1 MKVTL
6 FDFQKDALNDL
17 RKALVKARQGAS
29 SDDQHVVAFSAAT
42 GSGKT
47 IIMTALFEAIL
58 DEPDD
63 QLAWPLDWTPQP
75 DAVILWVSDMPE
87 LNEQTKLKIESK
99 SDRVY
104 RVNQLITIDAHFD
117 APRLDGGRIYF
128 INTQKLAINQ
138 PLTNRGDGRQHLI
151 WETLTNTALAIP
163 DRFYVVIDEAHRGM
177 TSGKGAQAAQT
188 LMQRFLL
195 GYPEVG
201 LVKMP
206 LVVGVSATP
215 KRFLDL
221 LAHAE
226 HTITTHT
233 VAVPPEEVRKSG
245 LLKDRILIH
254 HPETATTAEMALLE
268 EAARRW
274 GQMTVAWSS
283 YCNDEKEQTV
293 WPVLVVQVEN
303 GTDRLLTK
311 TDLGA
316 ALTVIE
322 SAIGRRLNEGE
333 VAHAMHDTGD
343 LDVGGRRVR
352 KVEAS
357 RIDGDK
363 NIGVVFF
370 KSSLSTGWD
379 CPRAEVMMSFR
390 RAEDHTYI
398 AQLLGRMV
406 RTPLARRIEKDAA
419 LNDVHLFLPYF
430 DTSAVESV
438 VASLHNAE
446 DVPPSETGSSRK
458 LVVLKRR
465 EGTEAIFMALDEVVT
480 YRVNAARA
488 QNPLRRY
495 MAISRSLTIDE
506 IDEEAWGAAKRQ
518 IVEWMGLRIDAIK
531 VAGQFDAAAN
541 AINKVGLRTL
551 AVNNG
556 TGVAEPTAD
565 YYIDASGV
573 DIDRLFEEAG
583 RAFSHGLQME
593 YWRAHADRDALEVK
607 VEAIVLACN
616 PSAMATLEAFAE
628 LAFDALYD
636 QHKKAISKLKE
647 QRRANYEKLRLATAK
662 PNVVPWHLPVSIDFK
677 REQTD
682 PLWERHLYV
691 ENNGQFRADLGSW
704 EASVLKEE
712 LAKTEVVGW
721 LRNVDRKPW
730 SLEIPYETGGDVRPM
745 FPDLVVVRKVG
756 DEFAIDILE
765 PHDPSLSDNFE
776 KAVGLAKFADKHGAM
791 FGRIQLIRKQSSACG
806 EHFVRLEINQA
817 ATIKKL
823 LLITS
828 NPQLDDL
835 FAKCASGGGTQA

>member
-6 FDFQKDALNDL
+6 FDFQKDALGKL
-17 RKALVKARQGAS
+17 RDALVSARKSVS
-29 SDDQHVVAFSAAT
+29 SDNQQVIAFSAAT

-63 QLAWPLDWTPQP
+63 QLAWPLDWAPQP

-87 LNEQTKLKIESK
+87 LNEQTRLKIESK
-99 SDRVY
+99 SDKVY

-128 INTQKLAINQ
+128 INTQKLAVNQ
-138 PLTNRGDGRQHLI
+138 PLTNRGDGREHLI
-151 WETLTNTALAIP
+151 WETLTNTARAIP

-177 TSGKGAQAAQT
+177 TSGRGAQAAQT

-195 GYPEVG
+195 GFPEVG

-206 LVVGVSATP
+206 LVLGVSATP

-221 LAHAE
+221 IAHAE
-226 HTITTHT
+226 HTVTTHK
-233 VAVPPEEVRKSG
+233 VAVPTEEVRKSG

-254 HPETATTAEMALLE
+254 HPEAATTAEMALLE

-274 GQMTVAWSS
+274 GKMTVAWGA
-283 YCNDEKEQTV
+283 YCADENEQTV

-303 GTDRLLTK
+303 GSDRQLTK
-311 TDLGA
+311 TDLSA

-322 SAIGRRLNEGE
+322 SAIGRRMNEGE

-357 RIDGDK
+357 RIDSDK

-370 KSSLSTGWD
+370 KTSLSTGWD

-430 DTSAVESV
+430 DTGAVESV

-446 DVPPSETGSSRK
+446 DVPPAETGSSRN

-465 EGTEAIFMALDEVVT
+465 EGTDDIFTSLNETVT

-488 QNPLRRY
+488 QSPLRRY

-506 IDEEAWGAAKRQ
+506 INDDAWATAKLN
-518 IVEWMGLRIDAIK
+518 ILEWMGLRIAAIK
-531 VAGQFDAAAN
+531 AAGQFDAAAKT
-541 AINKVGLRTL
+541 ITQVGLRTL

-556 TGVAEPTAD
+556 TGVAEPAAD
-565 YYIDASGV
+565 YQIDASDV

-593 YWRAHADRDALEVK
+593 YWRDHADRDALEVK
-607 VEAIVLACN
+607 VEAIVLARN
-616 PSAMATLEAFAE
+616 AAEIAVLEAMAET
-628 LAFDALYD
+628 AFDSLYD
-636 QHKKAISKLKE
+636 QHKKAIYKLKE
-647 QRRANYEKLRLATAK
+647 QRRINYEKLRLATAK
-662 PNVVPWHLPVSIDFK
+662 PNEVPWHLPASIDFK
-677 REQTD
+677 RLPTD

-691 ENNGQFRADLGSW
+691 EGNGQFRAELGSW
-704 EASVLKEE
+704 EAAVLKEE
-712 LAKTEVVGW
+712 LAKIEVVGW
-721 LRNVDRKPW
+721 LRNLDRKPW
-730 SLEIPYETGGDVRPM
+730 SLEIPYETGGEVRPM
-745 FPDLVVVRKVG
+745 FPDLVVVRKIG
-756 DEFAIDILE
+756 IELTIDILE
-765 PHDPSLSDNFE
+765 PHDPSLGDNFE
-776 KAVGLAKFADKHGAM
+776 KAVGLARFAEKHGAL
-791 FGRIQLIRKQSSACG
+791 FGRIQLIRKQASARS
-806 EHFVRLEINQA
+806 EHFVRLEINRVV
-817 ATIKKL
+817 TIKKL

-828 NPQLDDL
+828 NPQLDAL
-835 FAKCASGGGTQA
+835 FDSDAA

>member
-6 FDFQKDALNDL
+6 FDFQKDALGDL

-63 QLAWPLDWTPQP
+63 QLAWPLDWAPQP

-99 SDRVY
+99 SDKVY
-104 RVNQLITIDAHFD
+104 RVNQLITIDGHFD

-151 WETLTNTALAIP
+151 WETLTNTAQAIP

-177 TSGKGAQAAQT
+177 TRGQAAAQAQT

-206 LVVGVSATP
+206 MVIGVSATP

-221 LAHAE
+221 IANAE
-226 HTITTHT
+226 HTVTTHK
-233 VAVPPEEVRKSG
+233 VAVPAEEVRKSG

-254 HPETATTAEMALLE
+254 HPEAATTAEMALLE

-274 GQMTVAWSS
+274 GQMTQAWGA
-283 YCNDEKEQTV
+283 YCTDENEQTV

-303 GTDRLLTK
+303 GSDRQLSK

-333 VAHAMHDTGD
+333 VAHALHDTGD

-357 RIDGDK
+357 RIDADK

-370 KSSLSTGWD
+370 KTSLSTGWD

-430 DTSAVESV
+430 DTHAVESV

-446 DVPPSETGSSRK
+446 DVPPAETGSSRK
-458 LVVLKRR
+458 LVVLRRR
-465 EGTEAIFMALDEVVT
+465 EGTETIFTGLSDLVT

-488 QNPLRRY
+488 QSPLRRY
-495 MAISRSLTIDE
+495 MAISRSLTLDAIDE
-506 IDEEAWGAAKRQ
+506 SAWSTAKQQIVDWMGQRIAAIKAAGQFVGAAK
-518 IVEWMGLRIDAIK
+518 AIT
-531 VAGQFDAAAN
+531 Q
-541 AINKVGLRTL
+541 VGLRTL
-551 AVNNG
+551 AVKSG
-556 TGVAEPTAD
+556 TAVAEPEAD
-565 YYIDASGV
+565 YHIDASDV

-593 YWRAHADRDALEVK
+593 YWRAHSDRDAQEVK
-607 VEAIVLACN
+607 VEAIVLARN
-616 PSAMATLEAFAE
+616 ATEMAGLETLASA
-628 LAFDALYD
+628 AFDALYD
-636 QHKKAISKLKE
+636 QHKKAIYKLKE
-647 QRRANYEKLRLATAK
+647 QRRVNYEKLRLATAK
-662 PNVVPWHLPVSIDFK
+662 PNEVPWHLPLSIDFT
-677 REQTD
+677 RLPTD

-691 ENNGQFRADLGSW
+691 EGNGQFRAELGSW
-704 EASVLKEE
+704 EAGVLNEE

-721 LRNVDRKPW
+721 LRNLDRKPW

-756 DEFAIDILE
+756 SEFVSDVLE
-765 PHDPSLSDNFE
+765 PHDPSLRDNFE
-776 KAVGLAKFADKHGAM
+776 KAVGLAKFAEEHGAL
-791 FGRIQLIRKQSSACG
+791 FGRIQLIRKQTSAGG
-806 EHFVRLEINQA
+806 ERFVRLEINQTA
-817 ATIKKL
+817 IIKKL
-823 LLITS
+823 LVITS
-828 NPQLDDL
+828 NPQLDGL
-835 FAKCASGGGTQA
+835 FAELAV

>member
-1 MKVTL
+1 MKVSL
-6 FDFQKDALNDL
+6 FDFQRDALHLL
-17 RKALVKARQGAS
+17 RDKILAARKFAS
-29 SDDQHVVAFSAAT
+29 SQQPQAIAFSAPT

-47 IIMTALFEAIL
+47 IMMTALFEAIL
-58 DEPDD
+58 DQPDD
-63 QLAWPLDWTPQP
+63 ELAWPLDWEPQS

-99 SDRVY
+99 SNKVY

-128 INTQKLAINQ
+128 INTQKLAVNQ

-177 TSGKGAQAAQT
+177 TAGRGAQAAQT
-188 LMQRFLL
+188 LMQRFVL

-206 LVVGVSATP
+206 LVIGVSATP
-215 KRFLDL
+215 KRFMDL
-221 LAHAE
+221 LEHAP
-226 HTITTHT
+226 HTIHKI
-233 VAVPPEEVRKSG
+233 AIPADEVRKSG

-254 HPETATTAEMALLE
+254 HPEAATTAEMALLE

-274 GQMTVAWSS
+274 GQMTTAWGA
-283 YCNDEKEQTV
+283 YCKDEQEQMV

-303 GTDRLLTK
+303 GSDRQLTR
-311 TDLGA
+311 TDLA
-316 ALTVIE
+316 DALTVIE

-343 LDVGGRRVR
+343 LDIGGRRVR
-352 KVEAS
+352 KVDAS
-357 RIDGDK
+357 RIDADK

-370 KSSLSTGWD
+370 KTSLSTGWD

-430 DTSAVESV
+430 DTQAVESV

-446 DVPPSETGSSRK
+446 DVPPAETGSSRN

-465 EGTEAIFMALDEVVT
+465 DGTEEIFTELDGLIT

-488 QNPLRRY
+488 QSPLRRY
-495 MAISRSLTIDE
+495 MAIARSLTMDE
-506 IDEEAWGAAKRQ
+506 IDDDTWDVAKRQ
-518 IVEWMGLRIDAIK
+518 IVDWMGQRIAAIK
-531 VAGQFDAAAN
+531 TAGQFNAAAK
-541 AINKVGLRTL
+541 AITQVGLRTL
-551 AVNNG
+551 AVQNG
-556 TGVAEPTAD
+556 TGVSEPAAD
-565 YYIDASGV
+565 YHIDASDV

-583 RAFSHGLQME
+583 RAFSHGLQMD
-593 YWRAHADRDALEVK
+593 YWRAHAERDALEVK
-607 VEAIVLACN
+607 VEAIVLARN
-616 PSAMATLEAFAE
+616 AAEMAKLEAQAE
-628 LAFDALYD
+628 AAFDALYD
-636 QHKKAISKLKE
+636 QHKKAIFKLKE
-647 QRRANYEKLRLATAK
+647 QRRANYEKLRLATAQ
-662 PNVVPWHLPVSIDFK
+662 PNEVPWHLPAAIDFK
-677 REQTD
+677 RLPTD

-691 ENNGQFRADLGSW
+691 EANGQFRAELGPW
-704 EASVLKEE
+704 EAAVLKEE
-712 LAKTEVVGW
+712 LAKPEVVGW
-721 LRNVDRKPW
+721 LRNLDRKPW
-730 SLEIPYETGGDVRPM
+730 SLEIPYASGGDVRPM
-745 FPDLVVVRKVG
+745 FPDLVVVRKNG
-756 DEFAIDILE
+756 SEFAIDILE

-776 KAVGLAKFADKHGAM
+776 KAVGLAKFAEKHGAL
-791 FGRIQLIRKQSSACG
+791 FGRIQLIRKQSSAGG
-806 EHFVRLEINQA
+806 EHFARLEINQA

-835 FAKCASGGGTQA
+835 FASAAT

>member
-1 MKVTL
+1 MKVSL
-6 FDFQKDALNDL
+6 FDFQLDALHLL
-17 RKALVKARQGAS
+17 RDKILAARKFAS
-29 SDDQHVVAFSAAT
+29 SQQPQAIAFSAPT

-47 IIMTALFEAIL
+47 IMMTALFEAIL
-58 DEPDD
+58 DQPDD
-63 QLAWPLDWTPQP
+63 ELAWPLDWEPQS

-99 SDRVY
+99 SNKVY

-128 INTQKLAINQ
+128 INTQKLAVNQ

-177 TSGKGAQAAQT
+177 TAGRGAQAAQT
-188 LMQRFLL
+188 LMQRFVL

-206 LVVGVSATP
+206 LVIGVSATP
-215 KRFLDL
+215 KRFMDL
-221 LAHAE
+221 LEHAP
-226 HTITTHT
+226 HTIHKI
-233 VAVPPEEVRKSG
+233 AIPADEVRKSG

-254 HPETATTAEMALLE
+254 HPEAATTAEMALLE

-274 GQMTVAWSS
+274 GQMTTAWGA
-283 YCNDEKEQTV
+283 YCKDEQEQLV

-303 GTDRLLTK
+303 GSDRQLTR
-311 TDLGA
+311 TDLA
-316 ALTVIE
+316 DALTVIE

-343 LDVGGRRVR
+343 LDIGGRRVR
-352 KVEAS
+352 KVDAS
-357 RIDGDK
+357 RIDADK

-370 KSSLSTGWD
+370 KTSLSTGWD

-430 DTSAVESV
+430 DTQAVESV

-446 DVPPSETGSSRK
+446 DVPPAETGSSRN

-465 EGTEAIFMALDEVVT
+465 EGMEEIFAELDGLIT

-488 QNPLRRY
+488 QSPLRRY
-495 MAISRSLTIDE
+495 MAIARSLTMDE
-506 IDEEAWGAAKRQ
+506 IDDDTWDVAKRQ
-518 IVEWMGLRIDAIK
+518 IVDWMGQRIAAIK
-531 VAGQFDAAAN
+531 AAGQFNAAAK
-541 AINKVGLRTL
+541 AITQVGLRTL
-551 AVNNG
+551 AVQNG
-556 TGVAEPTAD
+556 TGVSEPAAD
-565 YYIDASGV
+565 YHIDASDV

-583 RAFSHGLQME
+583 RAFSHGLQMD
-593 YWRAHADRDALEVK
+593 YWRAHADRDALDVK
-607 VEAIVLACN
+607 VEAIVLARN
-616 PSAMATLEAFAE
+616 AAEMAKLEAQAE
-628 LAFDALYD
+628 AAFDALYD
-636 QHKKAISKLKE
+636 QHKKAIFKLKE
-647 QRRANYEKLRLATAK
+647 QRRANYEKLRLATAQ
-662 PNVVPWHLPVSIDFK
+662 PNEVPWHLPAAIDFK
-677 REQTD
+677 RLPTD

-691 ENNGQFRADLGSW
+691 EGNGQFRAELGSW
-704 EASVLKEE
+704 EAAVLKEE
-712 LAKTEVVGW
+712 LAKPEVVGW
-721 LRNVDRKPW
+721 LRNLDRKPW
-730 SLEIPYETGGDVRPM
+730 SLEIPYASGGDVRPM
-745 FPDLVVVRKVG
+745 FPDLVVVRKNG
-756 DEFAIDILE
+756 SEFAIDILE

-776 KAVGLAKFADKHGAM
+776 KAVGLAKFAEKHGAL
-791 FGRIQLIRKQSSACG
+791 FGRIQLIRKQSTAGG
-806 EHFVRLEINQA
+806 EHFARLEINQA

-828 NPQLDDL
+828 NPQLDEL
-835 FAKCASGGGTQA
+835 FAAASK

>member
-6 FDFQKDALNDL
+6 FDFQKDALGKL
-17 RKALVKARQGAS
+17 RDALVSARKSVSPDNQ
-29 SDDQHVVAFSAAT
+29 QVVAFSAAT

-47 IIMTALFEAIL
+47 IMMTALFEAIL

-63 QLAWPLDWTPQP
+63 QLAWPLDWAPQP

-99 SDRVY
+99 SDKVY

-128 INTQKLAINQ
+128 INTQKLAVNQ

-151 WETLTNTALAIP
+151 WETLTNTARAVP

-206 LVVGVSATP
+206 MVIGVSATP

-221 LAHAE
+221 IANAE
-226 HTITTHT
+226 HTVTTHK
-233 VAVPPEEVRKSG
+233 VAVPAEEVRKSG

-254 HPETATTAEMALLE
+254 HPEAATTAEMALLE

-274 GQMTVAWSS
+274 GQMTAAWGA
-283 YCNDEKEQTV
+283 YCHEEKEQTV

-303 GTDRLLTK
+303 GSERQLTK

-357 RIDGDK
+357 RIDADK

-370 KSSLSTGWD
+370 KTSLSTGWD

-430 DTSAVESV
+430 DTGAVESV

-446 DVPPSETGSSRK
+446 DVPPAETGSSRN

-465 EGTEAIFMALDEVVT
+465 EGCEAIFAALDEVIT

-488 QNPLRRY
+488 QSPLRRY

-506 IDEEAWGAAKRQ
+506 IDDDAWGQAKQQ
-518 IVEWMGLRIDAIK
+518 IVE
-531 VAGQFDAAAN
+531 
-541 AINKVGLRTL
+541 
-551 AVNNG
+551 
-556 TGVAEPTAD
+556 
-565 YYIDASGV
+565 
-573 DIDRLFEEAG
+573 
-583 RAFSHGLQME
+583 
-593 YWRAHADRDALEVK
+593 
-607 VEAIVLACN
+607 
-616 PSAMATLEAFAE
+616 
-628 LAFDALYD
+628 
-636 QHKKAISKLKE
+636 
-647 QRRANYEKLRLATAK
+647 
-662 PNVVPWHLPVSIDFK
+662 
-677 REQTD
+677 
-682 PLWERHLYV
+682 
-691 ENNGQFRADLGSW
+691 
-704 EASVLKEE
+704 
-712 LAKTEVVGW
+712 
-721 LRNVDRKPW
+721 
-730 SLEIPYETGGDVRPM
+730 
-745 FPDLVVVRKVG
+745 
-756 DEFAIDILE
+756 
-765 PHDPSLSDNFE
+765 
-776 KAVGLAKFADKHGAM
+776 
-791 FGRIQLIRKQSSACG
+791 
-806 EHFVRLEINQA
+806 
-817 ATIKKL
+817 
-823 LLITS
+823 
-828 NPQLDDL
+828 
-835 FAKCASGGGTQA
+835 

>member
-1 MKVTL
+1 MKVSL
-6 FDFQKDALNDL
+6 FDFQRDALHLL
-17 RKALVKARQGAS
+17 RDKIVAARKFAS
-29 SDDQHVVAFSAAT
+29 SDNPQAIAFSAPT

-47 IIMTALFEAIL
+47 IMMTALFEAIL
-58 DEPDD
+58 DQPDD
-63 QLAWPLDWTPQP
+63 ELAWPLDWEPQS

-87 LNEQTKLKIESK
+87 LNEQTRLKIESK
-99 SDRVY
+99 SNKVY
-104 RVNQLITIDAHFD
+104 RVNQLITIDSHFD

-128 INTQKLAINQ
+128 INTQKLAVNQ

-151 WETLTNTALAIP
+151 WETLTNTALAAP

-177 TSGKGAQAAQT
+177 TAGRGAQAAQT
-188 LMQRFLL
+188 LMQRFVL

-206 LVVGVSATP
+206 LVIGVSATP
-215 KRFLDL
+215 KRFMDL
-221 LAHAE
+221 LEHAP
-226 HTITTHT
+226 HTIHKI
-233 VAVPPEEVRKSG
+233 AIPAEEVRKSG

-254 HPETATTAEMALLE
+254 HPEAATTAEMALLE

-274 GQMTVAWSS
+274 GQMTTAWGA
-283 YCNDEKEQTV
+283 YCKEEQEQTV

-303 GTDRLLTK
+303 GSDRQLTR

-333 VAHAMHDTGD
+333 VVHAMHDTGD
-343 LDVGGRRVR
+343 LDIGGRRVR

-357 RIDGDK
+357 RIDADK

-370 KSSLSTGWD
+370 KTSLSTGWD

-430 DTSAVESV
+430 DTDAVNSV
-438 VASLHNAE
+438 VVSLHNAE
-446 DVPPSETGSSRK
+446 DVPPAETGSSRH

-465 EGTEAIFMALDEVVT
+465 EATDDIFAALDQVVT

-488 QNPLRRY
+488 QSPLRRY
-495 MAISRSLTIDE
+495 MAISRSLTMDE
-506 IDEEAWGAAKRQ
+506 IDEDTWDAAKHQ
-518 IVEWMGLRIDAIK
+518 IVDWMGQRIVAIK
-531 VAGQFDAAAN
+531 AAGQFDAAAK
-541 AINKVGLRTL
+541 AITQVGLRTL

-556 TGVAEPTAD
+556 TGATEPAAD
-565 YYIDASGV
+565 YHIDAS
-573 DIDRLFEEAG
+573 DIDVDRLFEEAG
-583 RAFSHGLQME
+583 RAFSHSLQMD
-593 YWRAHADRDALEVK
+593 YWRAHADRDAQDVK
-607 VEAIVLACN
+607 VEAIVLARN
-616 PSAMATLEAFAE
+616 AAEMAGLEAQAE
-628 LAFDALYD
+628 AAFDALYD

-662 PNVVPWHLPVSIDFK
+662 PNEVPWNLPEAIDFK
-677 REQTD
+677 RLPTD

-691 ENNGQFRADLGSW
+691 ESNGQFRTELGSW
-704 EASVLKEE
+704 EAGVLKEE
-712 LAKTEVVGW
+712 LARPDVVGW
-721 LRNVDRKPW
+721 LRNLDRKPW

-745 FPDLVVVRKVG
+745 FPDLVVVRKVDG
-756 DEFAIDILE
+756 EYFIDILE
-765 PHDPSLSDNFE
+765 PHDPSLADNFE
-776 KAVGLAKFADKHGAM
+776 KAVGLAKFADKHGGL
-791 FGRIQLIRKQSSACG
+791 FGRIQLIRKQSSAGG
-806 EHFVRLEINQA
+806 EHFARLEINQST
-817 ATIKKL
+817 TIKKL

-828 NPQLDDL
+828 NPQLDEL
-835 FAKCASGGGTQA
+835 FSASAK

>member
-6 FDFQKDALNDL
+6 FDFQKDALGKL
-17 RKALVKARQGAS
+17 RDALVSARKSVSPDNQ
-29 SDDQHVVAFSAAT
+29 QVVAFSAAT

-47 IIMTALFEAIL
+47 IMMTALFEAIL

-63 QLAWPLDWTPQP
+63 QLAWPLDWVPQP

-99 SDRVY
+99 SDKVY

-128 INTQKLAINQ
+128 INTQKLAVNQ

-151 WETLTNTALAIP
+151 WETLTNTARAIP

-206 LVVGVSATP
+206 MVIGVSATP

-221 LAHAE
+221 IANAE
-226 HTITTHT
+226 HTVTTHK
-233 VAVPPEEVRKSG
+233 VAVPAEEVRKSG

-254 HPETATTAEMALLE
+254 HPEAATTAEMALLE

-274 GQMTVAWSS
+274 GQMTAAWGA
-283 YCNDEKEQTV
+283 YCHEEKEQTI

-303 GTDRLLTK
+303 GSERQLTK

-357 RIDGDK
+357 RIDADK

-370 KSSLSTGWD
+370 KTSLSTGWD
-379 CPRAEVMMSFR
+379 CPRSEVMMSFR
-390 RAEDHTYI
+390 RSEDHTYI

-430 DTSAVESV
+430 DTGAVESV

-446 DVPPSETGSSRK
+446 DVPPAETGSSRN

-465 EGTEAIFMALDEVVT
+465 EGCESIFAALDELIT

-488 QNPLRRY
+488 QSPLRRY

-506 IDEEAWGAAKRQ
+506 IDDDAWGQAKQQ
-518 IVEWMGLRIDAIK
+518 IVEWMGQRIAAIK
-531 VAGQFDAAAN
+531 AAGQFDAATK
-541 AINKVGLRTL
+541 AITQVGLRTL

-565 YYIDASGV
+565 YHIDASDV

-593 YWRAHADRDALEVK
+593 YWRAHADRDALDVK
-607 VEAIVLACN
+607 VEAIVLARN
-616 PSAMATLEAFAE
+616 AVEMAILESLAE
-628 LAFDALYD
+628 AAFDGLYD
-636 QHKKAISKLKE
+636 QHKKAIYKLKE
-647 QRRANYEKLRLATAK
+647 QRRINYEKLRLATAK
-662 PNVVPWHLPVSIDFK
+662 PNEVPWQLPASIDFK
-677 REQTD
+677 RLPTD

-691 ENNGQFRADLGSW
+691 EGNGQFRAELGSW
-704 EASVLKEE
+704 EAGVLKEE
-712 LAKTEVVGW
+712 LAKPEVVGW
-721 LRNVDRKPW
+721 LRNLDRKPW

-745 FPDLVVVRKVG
+745 FPDLVVVRKSG
-756 DEFAIDILE
+756 SEFVIDILE

-776 KAVGLAKFADKHGAM
+776 KAVGLAKFAEKHGGL
-791 FGRIQLIRKQSSACG
+791 FGRIQLIRKQSSAGG
-806 EHFVRLEINQA
+806 EHFARLEINQA

-835 FAKCASGGGTQA
+835 FAVASK